1 MLILLGGGGLYWGF
15 RGIFLHRAVLYKM
28 YKCTMCNT
36 QSISM
41 HRNNYIYTY
50 LMKNNKTSKTI
61 QISQC
66 NRCKKKTPRR
76 NNCPHKNCTAD
87 LKQVF
92 KVFTYKLILNVGL
105 EYIFCKLLFGS
116 FFLPA

>member
-1 MLILLGGGGLYWGF
+1 MRLQKQ
-15 RGIFLHRAVLYKM
+15 YKSVNV
-28 YKCTMCNT
+28 TGV
-36 QSISM
+36 
-41 HRNNYIYTY
+41 
-50 LMKNNKTSKTI
+50 
-61 QISQC
+61 
-66 NRCKKKTPRR
+66 KKKHREETIKY
-76 NNCPHKNCTAD
+76 PHKNCTAD